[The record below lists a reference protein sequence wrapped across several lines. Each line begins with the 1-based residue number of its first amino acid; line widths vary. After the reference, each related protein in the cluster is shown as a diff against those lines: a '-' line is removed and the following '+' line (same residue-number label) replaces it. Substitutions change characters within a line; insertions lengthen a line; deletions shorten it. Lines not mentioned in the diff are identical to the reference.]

1 MLVCF
6 FSVQHFA
13 AKNKEYISP
22 LKVIL
27 LTIFSDKGVIAE
39 SLSCPNAFCVR
50 LTFFSLISLMQYI
63 DEFHLQATKT
73 QLKFLCR
80 QDSYGEIFWTLKKS
94 FSSELKCLHYSNTN
108 GRNDN
113 IIIIIIIIIHLGLSP
128 VQYNNKQNPFFK
140 ILLLE
145 TLLNVKCVY
154 LHNLALYS
162 FPFPLY
168 SPSVSVSFSSLLC
181 QLTALGHCRLSLFSR
196 GIWGGK
202 EKEISSNITISF

>member
-13 AKNKEYISP
+13 AKNKEDIFS

-27 LTIFSDKGVIAE
+27 LTIFSDKDVVAE

-50 LTFFSLISLMQYI
+50 LTFFSLMQYI

-80 QDSYGEIFWTLKKS
+80 QDSYGEILWTLKKS

-108 GRNDN
+108 GRNYN
-113 IIIIIIIIIHLGLSP
+113 IIIIIIIIIHLGLSS
-128 VQYNNKQNPFFK
+128 VQYNNKQNPFSRYCFWR
-140 ILLLE
+140 
-145 TLLNVKCVY
+145 
-154 LHNLALYS
+154 H
-162 FPFPLY
+162 
-168 SPSVSVSFSSLLC
+168 SSM
-181 QLTALGHCRLSLFSR
+181 
-196 GIWGGK
+196 
-202 EKEISSNITISF
+202 